1 MLKEIRF
8 NWDQWNIQK
17 NELKHGVSRIE
28 AESAFFDSEYK
39 LFDDIKHSTA
49 TEKRYILLGRS
60 IENRVLM
67 IGFTLRRHEVRIIT
81 ARPASR
87 KERNIYET

>member
-28 AESAFFDSEYK
+28 AESSFFDSEYK
-39 LFDDIKHSTA
+39 LFDDVKHSSA
-49 TEKRYILLGRS
+49 AERRYILLGRS
-60 IENRVLM
+60 IENRILM
-67 IGFTLRRHEVRIIT
+67 IGFTLRRQEVRIIT